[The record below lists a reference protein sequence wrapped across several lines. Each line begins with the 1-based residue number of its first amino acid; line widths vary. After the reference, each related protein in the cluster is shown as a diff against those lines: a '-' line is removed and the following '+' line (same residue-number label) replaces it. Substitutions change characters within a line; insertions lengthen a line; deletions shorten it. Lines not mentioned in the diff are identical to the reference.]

1 MSQAIRPTWVHATI
15 LGTFCA
21 GFGVALAL
29 TDDITKA
36 PIKERALEDKMN
48 SLAQVIPRTIHDNN
62 PVNDAITL
70 PNPKA
75 GGHGGAPAET
85 VIYRA
90 VKDGQITGVAFEMD
104 ASGGYGGPVKLM
116 MGIAPDGKLLGV
128 RVISHKETPGLGD
141 KIEAAKTDW
150 ITRFT
155 GLSLGNPPVEK
166 WKVKKDGGQFD
177 QFSGATITPRA
188 VVGGIRQGLEF
199 FAANSSRMME
209 KK

>member
-1 MSQAIRPTWVHATI
+1 MSHAIKPTWVHATI
-15 LGTFCA
+15 LGLFCA

-29 TDDITKA
+29 TDDVTKQ

-48 SLAQVIPRTIHDNN
+48 SLGQVIPRSIHDNN
-62 PVNDAITL
+62 PVTDTVKL
-70 PNPKA
+70 PNPNA
-75 GGHGGAPAET
+75 GGHAGGGET
-85 VIYRA
+85 EVYRA
-90 VKDGQITGVAFEMD
+90 TKDGQITAIAYEYI
-104 ASGGYGGPVKLM
+104 ANGGYGGPIRLM
-116 MGIAPDGKLLGV
+116 LGVAPDGKLLGV

-141 KIEAAKTDW
+141 KIDAAKTDW

-155 GLSLGNPPVEK
+155 GLSLGNPPADK

-188 VVGGIRQGLEF
+188 VVAGIRQGLEF

>member
-1 MSQAIRPTWVHATI
+1 MSHAIKPTWVHATI
-15 LGTFCA
+15 LGIFCA

-29 TDDITKA
+29 TDSITKE

-48 SLAQVIPRTIHDNN
+48 SLGQVIPRSIHDNN
-62 PVNDAITL
+62 PVTDTVKVMRPVGSGA
-70 PNPKA
+70 
-75 GGHGGAPAET
+75 HGASPEIE
-85 VIYRA
+85 VYRA
-90 VKDGQITGVAFEMD
+90 TKDGKITAIAYEYI
-104 ASGGYGGPVKLM
+104 ANGGYGGPIRLM
-116 MGIAPDGKLLGV
+116 LGIAPDGKLLGV

-141 KIEAAKTDW
+141 KIEAAKNEW

-155 GLSLGNPPVEK
+155 GLSLGNPPADK

>member
-1 MSQAIRPTWVHATI
+1 MSHAIRPTWVHATI

-21 GFGVALAL
+21 GFGIALAL

-48 SLAQVIPRTIHDNN
+48 SLGQVIPRSIHDNN
-62 PVNDAITL
+62 PVTDTVRL
-70 PNPKA
+70 PNPKV
-75 GGHGGAPAET
+75 GGHGAPAET
-85 VIYRA
+85 EIYRA
-90 VKDGQITGVAFEMD
+90 TKDGKIVAVAYEYM
-104 ASGGYGGPVKLM
+104 ASGGYGGPIRLM
-116 MGIAPDGKLLGV
+116 LGIAPDGKLLGV

-141 KIEAAKTDW
+141 KIEAAKNEW

-155 GLSLGNPPVEK
+155 GLSLGNPPAEK

-199 FAANSSRMME
+199 FATNSSRMME

>member
-1 MSQAIRPTWVHATI
+1 MSHAIKPSWVHATI

-21 GFGVALAL
+21 GFGIALAL
-29 TDDITKA
+29 TDGITKA

-48 SLAQVIPRTIHDNN
+48 SLGQVIPRSIHDNN
-62 PVNDAITL
+62 PVTDTVKL

-75 GGHGGAPAET
+75 GSHGAAPEMD
-85 VIYRA
+85 IYRA
-90 VKDGQITGVAFEMD
+90 TKDGKITAVAYEYI
-104 ASGGYGGPVKLM
+104 ANGGYGGPIRLM
-116 MGIAPDGKLLGV
+116 LGIAPDGKLLGV

-141 KIEAAKTDW
+141 KIEAVKHEW

-199 FAANSSRMME
+199 FTANSSRMME

>member
-1 MSQAIRPTWVHATI
+1 MSATIRPTWVHATI

-48 SLAQVIPRTIHDNN
+48 SLGQVIPKSIHDNN
-62 PVNDAITL
+62 PVIDAVTL
-70 PNPKA
+70 NGPEGKP
-75 GGHGGAPAET
+75 
-85 VIYRA
+85 VVVYRA
-90 VKDGQITGVAFEMD
+90 MKDGTVTGVAYEMD
-104 ASGGYGGPVKLM
+104 ASGGYGGPIKLM
-116 MGIAPDGKLLGV
+116 LGVDPQGKLLGV
-128 RVISHKETPGLGD
+128 SVISHKETPGLGD
-141 KIEAAKTDW
+141 KIDPAKTDW
-150 ITRFT
+150 IGRFT

-188 VVGGIRQGLEF
+188 VVGGIRHGLEF
-199 FAANSSRMME
+199 FAENKPRMME

>member
-1 MSQAIRPTWVHATI
+1 MSHAIKPTWVHATI
-15 LGTFCA
+15 LGVFCA

-29 TDDITKA
+29 TDDVTKA
-36 PIKERALEDKMN
+36 PIKDRALEDKMN
-48 SLAQVIPRTIHDNN
+48 SLGQVIPRSIHDNN
-62 PVNDAITL
+62 PVTDTVKL
-70 PNPKA
+70 PNPNA
-75 GGHGGAPAET
+75 GGHGGGET
-85 VIYRA
+85 EVYRA
-90 VKDGQITGVAFEMD
+90 TKDGKIAAVAYEYI
-104 ASGGYGGPVKLM
+104 ANGGYGGPIRLM
-116 MGIAPDGKLLGV
+116 LGVAPDGKLLGV

-141 KIEAAKTDW
+141 KIDAAKTDW

-155 GLSLGNPPVEK
+155 GLGLGNPPVDK

>member
-1 MSQAIRPTWVHATI
+1 MSTIRPTWVHATI

-21 GFGVALAL
+21 GFGVLLAA
-29 TDDITKA
+29 TDIVTKE
-36 PIKERALEDKMN
+36 PIKDRALEDKMN
-48 SLAQVIPRTIHDNN
+48 SLGQVIPKSIHDNN
-62 PVNDAITL
+62 PVADAVAI
-70 PNPKA
+70 PNPHA
-75 GGHGGAPAET
+75 GGHGGVSET
-85 VIYRA
+85 VVYRA
-90 VKDGQITGVAFEMD
+90 SMGGKFTGFAYELD

-116 MGIAPDGKLLGV
+116 LGIDPDGKLLGV

-141 KIEAAKTDW
+141 KIDAAKTDW

-188 VVGGIRQGLEF
+188 VVGGIRNGLEF
-199 FAANSSRMME
+199 FAANKARMME